1 VVTAEH
7 APSLQEDER
16 KLPPI
21 TEISIA
27 VMVLVVI
34 GGIFMA
40 AHMPREVPLALPI
53 VLLAM
58 SAALLL
64 VNIVILS
71 RIPDFAW
78 DKFFLVAGWSLAAY
92 VVIAGMLEFVFI
104 KDDTPNGPLTVLS
117 GMLLVYALDIPLLFG
132 FSVARYQ
139 SLTQARTE

>member
-1 VVTAEH
+1 VVAAEH
-7 APSLQEDER
+7 AAPVQEDER

-34 GGIFMA
+34 GGVFMA

-53 VLLAM
+53 ALLAVSAVLLLAN
-58 SAALLL
+58 
-64 VNIVILS
+64 VVVLS
-71 RIPDFAW
+71 RIPDLAW

-92 VVIAGMLEFVFI
+92 VVIAGMLEYVFI
-104 KDDTPNGPLTVLS
+104 KDDTPNGPLAVLS

-139 SLTQARTE
+139 SPSATKTD